1 MPFLDNEIERYFNV
15 PYSLIYWR
23 FVEHLWSFPC
33 WALNLPRPKSGAKM
47 QIKEK
52 QFNIRTSQ
60 STPALHFLDK
70 QYLLYFENTK
80 QLLKWGIQEFLFFCY
95 WTWPRK
101 ELQIHCYENLA
112 CPGAHR
118 ILWLSNEEL
127 KLGIRH

>member
-1 MPFLDNEIERYFNV
+1 MPFLDNEIERYFNI

-70 QYLLYFENTK
+70 
-80 QLLKWGIQEFLFFCY
+80 
-95 WTWPRK
+95 
-101 ELQIHCYENLA
+101 
-112 CPGAHR
+112 
-118 ILWLSNEEL
+118 
-127 KLGIRH
+127 